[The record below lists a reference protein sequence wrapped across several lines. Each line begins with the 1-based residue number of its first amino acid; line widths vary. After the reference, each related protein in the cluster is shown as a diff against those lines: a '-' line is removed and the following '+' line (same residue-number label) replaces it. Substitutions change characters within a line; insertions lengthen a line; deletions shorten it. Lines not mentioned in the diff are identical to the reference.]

1 LAQVWSKPPSITCN
15 CVAHHARPVTLVYT
29 SMARCLLFI
38 YTVVVAAGQPPQL
51 RGAAPANQSQLEQS
65 LTAES
70 YPHFDAHGCDGG
82 CDCDWLPGDNCQE
95 QSWCCAWACRDK
107 YHNPAECP
115 DPGSEYGQI
124 EWGGCDGGCNCDWLS
139 RDNCQDTEWCCAG
152 ACRDYYYNPAG
163 CSGAAL
169 LANQSQLEQSLT
181 AESYPQ
187 GGLSSGPSYYCGG
200 TWNGNNNWGSNY
212 EGPIVNTDT
221 ETCKWLCGVSGSNK
235 CTGWTVTNN
244 NECYLKTSVGDMQ
257 SDTGVQGSGYCYPSC
272 GDQQNQQNNDG
283 QNYEGPIQV
292 QNAEFCKVR
301 CQASGGQCKG
311 WTVTNNGECY
321 LKDSVG
327 PMRPDGGVQASG
339 NC

>member
-1 LAQVWSKPPSITCN
+1 MGHIEW
-15 CVAHHARPVTLVYT
+15 
-29 SMARCLLFI
+29 
-38 YTVVVAAGQPPQL
+38 G
-51 RGAAPANQSQLEQS
+51 
-65 LTAES
+65 
-70 YPHFDAHGCDGG
+70 GCDGG
-82 CDCDWLPGDNCQE
+82 CDCDWLPSDNCQE

-107 YHNPAECP
+107 YQNPAGCS
-115 DPGSEYGQI
+115 DPGSEYGHI

-235 CTGWTVTNN
+235 CTGWTVTNH
-244 NECYLKTSVGDMQ
+244 G
-257 SDTGVQGSGYCYPSC
+257 
-272 GDQQNQQNNDG
+272 
-283 QNYEGPIQV
+283 EGPIQV

-321 LKDSVG
+321 LEDSVG

-339 NC
+339 NCKPCAANAFAPRSSREVSCPRRSGPTAVANSAQPRTECIRVDS